1 MASVEGLLSEV
12 SPNIK
17 LTHVINAGDQLYY
30 GDRRL
35 YTHVEPK
42 VQAGAGKQGK
52 TQEKHEE
59 EGNPVY
65 EAIQTAKH
73 AVQSVLGG
81 IAHALE
87 PGNDEVEELRKEI
100 AELKLGQVKLR
111 DEITELRQLVQKL
124 SGGQAT
130 TSTKPAAAPA
140 QTKPAPKEEAAEE
153 EEDFDLFGSEDE
165 EDEEQK
171 KVREQR
177 LADYA
182 AKKSK
187 KPGPIAKSSVI
198 LDVKP
203 WDDTTDLKEMENL
216 VRSIEQDGLLWGAAK
231 LVPVGYG
238 INKLQIVSTIEDA
251 KVSVDDIIERIQDDF
266 QDHVQSVDIVAFNK
280 I

>member
-12 SPNIK
+12 SPNVK

-42 VQAGAGKQGK
+42 VQAGNHDK
-52 TQEKHEE
+52 TQQPTKHE

-100 AELKLGQVKLR
+100 AELKLGQGKLR

-153 EEDFDLFGSEDE
+153 EDFDLFGSEDE

-182 AKKSK
+182 AKKST

>member
-30 GDRRL
+30 GDKRL

-42 VQAGAGKQGK
+42 VQAGKQDK
-52 TQEKHEE
+52 TQEKPTKHEE

-87 PGNDEVEELRKEI
+87 PANDEVEELRKEI
-100 AELKLGQVKLR
+100 AELKLGQGKLR

-140 QTKPAPKEEAAEE
+140 QTKTAPKEEPAE

>member
-12 SPNIK
+12 SPNVK

-42 VQAGAGKQGK
+42 VQAGNQDK
-52 TQEKHEE
+52 TQQPTKHEE

-100 AELKLGQVKLR
+100 AELKLGQGKLR

-140 QTKPAPKEEAAEE
+140 QTKPAEE

-182 AKKSK
+182 AKKST

>member
-42 VQAGAGKQGK
+42 VQAGKQDK
-52 TQEKHEE
+52 TQQPTKHEE

-87 PGNDEVEELRKEI
+87 PANDEVEELRKEI
-100 AELKLGQVKLR
+100 AELKLGQGKLR

-130 TSTKPAAAPA
+130 TSTKPAAPA
-140 QTKPAPKEEAAEE
+140 QTKPAPKEEPAE

>member
-12 SPNIK
+12 SPNVK

-100 AELKLGQVKLR
+100 AELKLGQGKLR

-140 QTKPAPKEEAAEE
+140 QTKPAPKEEAAE

>member
-42 VQAGAGKQGK
+42 VQAGNQDK
-52 TQEKHEE
+52 TQEKHE

-87 PGNDEVEELRKEI
+87 PANDEVEELRKEI
-100 AELKLGQVKLR
+100 AELKLGQGKLR

-140 QTKPAPKEEAAEE
+140 QTKPAPKEEPAE

-182 AKKSK
+182 AKKST

-203 WDDTTDLKEMENL
+203 WDDSTDLKEMENL

-238 INKLQIVSTIEDA
+238 INKLQIVSTIEDL

>member
-42 VQAGAGKQGK
+42 VQAGKQDK
-52 TQEKHEE
+52 TQQPTKHEE

-87 PGNDEVEELRKEI
+87 PANDEVEELRKEI
-100 AELKLGQVKLR
+100 AELKLGQGKLR

-140 QTKPAPKEEAAEE
+140 QTKPAPKEEPAE

>member
-12 SPNIK
+12 SPNVK

-42 VQAGAGKQGK
+42 VQAGKQDK
-52 TQEKHEE
+52 TQQPTKHEE

-87 PGNDEVEELRKEI
+87 PANDEVEELRKEI
-100 AELKLGQVKLR
+100 AELKLGQGKLR

-140 QTKPAPKEEAAEE
+140 QTKPAPKEEPAEE